1 MSEELIAQRAR
12 KEAARL
18 RRAAARYQRGLEN
31 ACASASEMDAF
42 AIETERKM
50 RREQIMEN
58 RMENGEPVQT
68 VVPPHIGWK
77 LVVRRKFSTGSAIYD
92 VGVTVNDVADL
103 GANARSLVNARF
115 LEWLPAS
122 AGTDERKPRALPAPV
137 PEKPR
142 LPVEIVDHP
151 DVVES
156 FKLTLERHVKKVGHR
171 DRARDQIMADPAASA
186 LYLRAVRVLRETEKR
201 QRQNLIC
208 SAAPS
213 SQEL

>member
-1 MSEELIAQRAR
+1 MSEERIAARAR
-12 KEAARL
+12 KEAERL
-18 RRAAARYQRGLEN
+18 RRAAARHQRSLEN
-31 ACASASEMDAF
+31 ARAGASEMDAF

-50 RREQIMEN
+50 RREQIKEVNKMS
-58 RMENGEPVQT
+58 EPVQT

-92 VGVTVNDVADL
+92 VGVTISDVADL
-103 GANARSLVNARF
+103 GANARALVNARF

-122 AGTDERKPRALPAPV
+122 AGTDARKPRALPAPA

-142 LPVEIVDHP
+142 PAVVVVDDGTDAVASWRKTLATHTA
-151 DVVES
+151 
-156 FKLTLERHVKKVGHR
+156 KLNGNSQL
-171 DRARDQIMADPAASA
+171 ARDILMNDAMASA
-186 LYLRAVRVLRETEKR
+186 LYLRAVRVWTTEKR
-201 QRQNLIC
+201 QHQNLIF